1 MADTYNSNGIT
12 VSRRIGVATMEDE
25 MENQDIDYS
34 EWQDE
39 QKEWAEYN
47 AELME
52 QWLWN

>member
-1 MADTYNSNGIT
+1 MVDTYNSNDIT

-25 MENQDIDYS
+25 IEDIDYY
-34 EWQDE
+34 EWQE
-39 QKEWAEYN
+39 QQQDWCEVN